1 MLVTSG
7 AACASARENIWVV
20 LLFETHKP
28 HTPEVD
34 ECVGRVVKTFSS
46 QKIAMTEFE
55 NKSAKRNYVQLIVF
69 SITASIRDSF

>member
-7 AACASARENIWVV
+7 AACAWARENVCVI
-20 LLFETHKP
+20 LLFETQKP

-34 ECVGRVVKTFSS
+34 ECVGRVVKKFSS

-55 NKSAKRNYVQLIVF
+55 NNYVQLIVF